1 MKFPFINTAQ
11 MTKIDQLMVE
21 KMDIRVIQMM
31 ELAGLAIALAAKKIC
46 PGKSRPNRRPNQQSH
61 GKNILIL
68 CGKGN
73 NGGDGINAARHLTNF
88 GYHCTLIFPF
98 NPNQLRAIP
107 KHQFKIA
114 ERMKIRVL
122 RFPKDTAKIKPALQ
136 KSHLIIDSLIGY
148 NLKGN
153 PRGHFATLINL
164 TNQSPPKILA
174 VDLPSG
180 LDATTGK
187 AYAPCIKAHTTL
199 ALTLPKKGLRLRE
212 GLKHV
217 GQICVSYLTVPDSV
231 FKQAKVKPQNWFA
244 KNLIEKV

>member
-1 MKFPFINTAQ
+1 MKFPFITTAQ
-11 MTKIDQLMVE
+11 MARIDQLMVD

-46 PGKSRPNRRPNQQSH
+46 SGKS
-61 GKNILIL
+61 GKNIAIL

-88 GYHCTLIFPF
+88 GYACTLIFPF

-122 RFPKDTAKIKPALQ
+122 RFPKNEKTIHQALQ
-136 KSHLIIDSLIGY
+136 KSTLIIDSLIGY

-153 PRGHFATLINL
+153 PRGHFATLITL
-164 TNQSPPKILA
+164 ANQSRAKILA

-180 LDATTGK
+180 LDANR
-187 AYAPCIKAHTTL
+187 PSRNPLHQS
-199 ALTLPKKGLRLRE
+199 PHHFGLN
-212 GLKHV
+212 
-217 GQICVSYLTVPDSV
+217 P
-231 FKQAKVKPQNWFA
+231 P
-244 KNLIEKV
+244 